1 MNQGKEK
8 YYSRRNL
15 NFMLFEVLDMHSLTR
30 HEYFSAHNEESM
42 NMVLD
47 AAENIAEKIM
57 RPVFVESD
65 RNPPELTNG
74 GVKVHKSIGDYYK
87 AFCDAGLMAAS
98 FDHGIGGQQL
108 PRTVYAAADFIL
120 GSAHNGFEMFT
131 SLSNS
136 AARLLAG
143 FACPHLLDEYTIKIL
158 EGKYAATMCLTETG
172 AGSSLS
178 DIVTE
183 AQIDSDGL
191 YKIKGQ
197 KIFISAG
204 DHDITENIIHLVL
217 ARVRGAVK
225 GVKGISLFLVPK
237 KKRSMDPW

>member
-237 KKRSMDPW
+237 KRSMDPW